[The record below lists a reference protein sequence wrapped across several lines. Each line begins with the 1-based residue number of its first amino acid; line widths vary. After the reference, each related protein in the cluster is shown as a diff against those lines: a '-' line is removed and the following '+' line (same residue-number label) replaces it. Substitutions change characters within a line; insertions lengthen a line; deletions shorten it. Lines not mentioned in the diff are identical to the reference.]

1 MNLSLK
7 IQLIGDY
14 DKTINKILT
23 GQTFLD
29 EIDTPIKLMKYDLT
43 FKELDDA
50 FNELMP
56 NRWPDLT
63 EEKKKSYYENAKEV
77 NKNKTKNPLNQ
88 YFDLI
93 IKKIQLYPNKNDSM
107 VKIKLENATIEL
119 TKEKIISSRE
129 FRTLYYLESKGLLLP
144 DLPQNIWAKLLT
156 LWTKKF
162 GETIIKKEV
171 TEDEIVVEKIVSEI
185 ETFTLVDELKK
196 CISYGRAYLENEIV
210 FVPANAIE
218 LIIQKNKWNFKQS
231 KVAFF
236 LEKKLAGNSEPKRAG
251 KRLIRF
257 WKFKKECLDLDYGLV
272 LDNEND

>member
-77 NKNKTKNPLNQ
+77 NKNKTKNPLN
-88 YFDLI
+88 L
-93 IKKIQLYPNKNDSM
+93 
-107 VKIKLENATIEL
+107 
-119 TKEKIISSRE
+119 
-129 FRTLYYLESKGLLLP
+129 
-144 DLPQNIWAKLLT
+144 
-156 LWTKKF
+156 
-162 GETIIKKEV
+162 
-171 TEDEIVVEKIVSEI
+171 
-185 ETFTLVDELKK
+185 
-196 CISYGRAYLENEIV
+196 
-210 FVPANAIE
+210 
-218 LIIQKNKWNFKQS
+218 
-231 KVAFF
+231 
-236 LEKKLAGNSEPKRAG
+236 
-251 KRLIRF
+251 
-257 WKFKKECLDLDYGLV
+257 
-272 LDNEND
+272 